1 MIDKP
6 FSPRFSD
13 GFTLL
18 EVMIAVAIL
27 SMALVAALGSQSQSV
42 SLATEAKFTTTAS
55 FLAQSKMAELE
66 TKKPT
71 DLYSGSGDF
80 GEDFPGYRWNV
91 DVTNGELE
99 SLGNASKYI
108 KKIVLVV
115 SRNDTDRYR
124 YELEYY
130 RFAPTEG

>member
-1 MIDKP
+1 MNK
-6 FSPRFSD
+6 RFSFKPSP

-66 TKKPT
+66 TEKSSEI
-71 DLYSGSGDF
+71 YSGSGDF

-91 DVTNGELE
+91 DVTEGDLE
-99 SLGNASKYI
+99 GLGNASRYI
-108 KKIVLVV
+108 KKIALVV
-115 SRNDTDRYR
+115 SRSDTDRYR

-130 RFAPTEG
+130 RFAPKEG